1 MLLGPFFL
9 CWSALTASLFVAAL
23 VSWRIFTGLSLVAF
37 VCLGT
42 FVAVD
47 LHHHSQ
53 SHGTPGDFMIPVVV
67 AMLFAAFLLS
77 VSVAGLSAKAMLKSA
92 GQKDRKSTRL
102 NSSNKCAYRM
112 QDFTE

>member
-53 SHGTPGDFMIPVVV
+53 SHGTPGAFMIPVVV
-67 AMLFAAFLLS
+67 AMLFAAFRS
-77 VSVAGLSAKAMLKSA
+77 EERRVGKECVSTCRSRWWRYHYKK
-92 GQKDRKSTRL
+92 
-102 NSSNKCAYRM
+102 
-112 QDFTE
+112 